1 MRGGS
6 ELAATAETSPRGLD
20 LEYAT
25 AWSYGR
31 AESWNLLIPDFMGGD
46 SGATFAADGATARAL
61 RPYGLQGLAGQ
72 LPRYWGDQPYTAGPT
87 YLGAVALFLALM
99 GLLLASDRCRWWLLG
114 ASVLMLLLAWGRHF
128 EWFTRLM
135 FDYLP
140 LYNKFRTVSM
150 TLTVVEWTVPVL
162 AAVALM
168 RMWRGIPRERIVRA
182 LAWAAGVTGGVCLL
196 FAVAGGSLF
205 GFGER
210 ESADFLADQYYRMF
224 QSAGMEEAIAQG
236 APEELADA
244 TAAGMAAERAAVMR
258 ADAWRS
264 LVMILLAAGIVWLF
278 ARRTVGRGLLV
289 AALGVLVL
297 ADMIP
302 VNLRY
307 LPQDRFV
314 AARRQQIAATAADR
328 SILLDKDPAYR
339 VLNLTVSPF
348 NDATTSYHHR
358 SVGGYHGAKLARYQD
373 LIDRYLVQLDP
384 NVLDMLNTRYV
395 IRPGDRGEPVA
406 ERRPTA
412 NGAAWLVRQVRPA
425 DGAEA
430 EIAALDGLDTRRTA
444 VVDRKFVPLLA
455 GLAQTATAA
464 AQIELPADTTAAIRL
479 AEYRPQYQRYDYRS
493 SVPSLAVFSEIYYD
507 KGWKAY
513 VDGEETPYL
522 RADYVLR
529 ALPLP
534 AGEHTVEW
542 RFRAPAWGVTEG
554 VTLVCSL
561 LILAGALAA
570 LIFAILR
577 HERRPKTEA

>member
-1 MRGGS
+1 
-6 ELAATAETSPRGLD
+6 
-20 LEYAT
+20 
-25 AWSYGR
+25 
-31 AESWNLLIPDFMGGD
+31 MGGD